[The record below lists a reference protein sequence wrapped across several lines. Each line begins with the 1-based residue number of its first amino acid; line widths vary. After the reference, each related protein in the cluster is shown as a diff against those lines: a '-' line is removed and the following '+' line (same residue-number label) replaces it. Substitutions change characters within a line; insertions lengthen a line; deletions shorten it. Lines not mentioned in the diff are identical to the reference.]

1 MQINTH
7 LHFIV
12 FVNQVMSKS
21 LKILIFLI
29 YLFIK
34 ILHTCICIFKLKK
47 RGKNHQIPH
56 PKAKIKKININKKIR
71 KKMSQ
76 SMTKKRR
83 KIKRKYHEH
92 IISEKPFEYKL

>member
-1 MQINTH
+1 
-7 LHFIV
+7 
-12 FVNQVMSKS
+12 MSKS
-21 LKILIFLI
+21 FKNLIFLI

-56 PKAKIKKININKKIR
+56 PKAKIKKININKEIR
-71 KKMSQ
+71 KKNV
-76 SMTKKRR
+76 TKHDKKRR

>member
-7 LHFIV
+7 SHFIV

-76 SMTKKRR
+76 SMTKK
-83 KIKRKYHEH
+83 E
-92 IISEKPFEYKL
+92 EK